1 MLALDFLCRA
11 VYWLVSILK
20 LGGNLCIRMEPNTF
34 DDLDYADDLALLPHD
49 ITLTGALLERIDEE
63 AGHLGLHMSLSR
75 AKTKIQNMVYGG
87 EQPAL
92 SLRANKVDSVS

>member
-20 LGGNLCIRMEPNTF
+20 LGGNLWIRMGLNTF
-34 DDLDYADDLALLPHD
+34 DDLEYADDLALLPHD

-63 AGHLGLHMSLSR
+63 AGHLGLHMSRPIVRS
-75 AKTKIQNMVYGG
+75 KYG
-87 EQPAL
+87 L
-92 SLRANKVDSVS
+92 WW